1 MKAILEGTAEEFRQL
16 FGGNAK
22 DLTPIIKSHEDVSE
36 RSETPENVPKR
47 SKTPE
52 NVHKRI
58 KNTSQAHSID
68 DILIPA
74 FDHDRK
80 LNSTYKRILFTESD
94 DGKVALSYSGTKLY
108 ANREKVLQIPCP
120 VPHGYFGRVK
130 SGTPANRV
138 TAIRFYRAYLAEQ
151 TPEQKG
157 KPVFQSGKNGMVILN
172 KFTEAERFDYSSLTK
187 SNIGPVICYENGDGR
202 VALKYYGHGDIV
214 FVAKEQ
220 IAILKKM
227 DKSALNKYLSEI
239 NAAKQFLLKKFI
251 EEQKDI
257 DIGAV
262 KFLKTE
268 TRPPKD

>member
-1 MKAILEGTAEEFRQL
+1 MKAIIEGTAEEFRQL

-36 RSETPENVPKR
+36 RSEAPVNVP
-47 SKTPE
+47 E
-52 NVHKRI
+52 RI

-68 DILIPA
+68 DILIPE
-74 FDHDRK
+74 FEHDRK
-80 LNSTYKRILFTESD
+80 LNSTYKRLLFTESD

-108 ANREKVLQIPCP
+108 ANREKVLQIPYP

-130 SGTPANRV
+130 SGTPANRATV
-138 TAIRFYRAYLAEQ
+138 IRFYRAYLAEQ

-157 KPVFQSGKNGMVILN
+157 KSVFQSGKNGMVILN

-187 SNIGPVICYENGDGR
+187 SNFGPVICYENGDGR

-214 FVAKEQ
+214 FVTKEQ
-220 IAILKKM
+220 IAVLKKM
-227 DKSALNKYLSEI
+227 DKSALDEYLSEI
-239 NAAKQFLLKKFI
+239 NAAKQFILKKFI

-262 KFLKTE
+262 KLLKTE
-268 TRPPKD
+268 TRPQKD